1 MKIQF
6 TILLVILVATE
17 TLGQD
22 RSLSADSDTV
32 FWYKYY
38 AGIKNQIGLEPI
50 DKLQDDFYFRLWT
63 GVNVIELRRTEGKVT
78 GDVTFLVQQYK
89 ENKEGKI
96 YFKKTPLTTATT
108 QQIYELINNYKIIE
122 LPTDKQINGWH
133 MGLDGITYMIE
144 TADKTNFSCK
154 TYWTPT
160 HDKDKLI
167 EAKQLVDF
175 LNKINSIEELNSI
188 GKRFMARQPFS
199 TWYNFIGSAIIVSK
213 IK

>member
-1 MKIQF
+1 
-6 TILLVILVATE
+6 
-17 TLGQD
+17 
-22 RSLSADSDTV
+22 
-32 FWYKYY
+32 
-38 AGIKNQIGLEPI
+38 
-50 DKLQDDFYFRLWT
+50 
-63 GVNVIELRRTEGKVT
+63 
-78 GDVTFLVQQYK
+78 
-89 ENKEGKI
+89 
-96 YFKKTPLTTATT
+96 LTTATT

-144 TADKTNFSCK
+144 TANKTNFSCK